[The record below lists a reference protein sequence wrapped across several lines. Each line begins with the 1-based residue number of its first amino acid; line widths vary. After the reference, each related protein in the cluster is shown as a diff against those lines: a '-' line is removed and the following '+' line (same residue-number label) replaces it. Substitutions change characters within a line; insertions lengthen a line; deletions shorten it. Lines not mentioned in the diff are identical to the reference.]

1 MFVLNLQVGWDGVG
15 MMTFFELEHMV
26 DATQLCLSCH
36 CTHGGCYATVFV
48 LNLHVGWGRVGMMTF
63 FELEHMVDATQLCL
77 SCHCTHGGCY
87 ATSKPPA
94 ESCKEILSSNLLK
107 NCRMNSI
114 LYTDGCLGWKKAA
127 KTSFRDKRFAV
138 RSVIHKKSEWTKACK
153 VDGQKKLAGTQV
165 LDRTWMWMKKF
176 IPHSIKNRGNSVLNP
191 RLWDYV
197 YQFVYRHNKDL

>member
-1 MFVLNLQVGWDGVG
+1 MA
-15 MMTFFELEHMV
+15 FFELEHMV

-36 CTHGGCYATVFV
+36 CTHGGCYATLFV

-94 ESCKEILSSNLLK
+94 ESCKEIVSSNLLK